1 MKAEWG
7 VSPESLNQALGLSD
21 CKDKV
26 CFLSELA
33 AGPGWFANFGEQLE
47 GSFPVTV
54 LFNNNVLYLF
64 EISFLSGHFDFLE
77 PKLAEVYGQT
87 SFSRSSADRDQ
98 EIREWQVGD
107 VNLRLQKRWH
117 MGSEERGSLTLRRVS
132 LSPKAPESPKLP
144 FQ

>member
-1 MKAEWG
+1 VKAEWG
-7 VSPESLNQALGLSD
+7 VSPESLSQALGLSD
-21 CKDKV
+21 CKGKV

-33 AGPGWFANFGEQLE
+33 TGPGWFANFGEQLA

-54 LFNNNVLYLF
+54 LFANDALYLF
-64 EISFLSGHFDFLE
+64 EVSFLSGHFDFLE
-77 PKLAEVYGQT
+77 PKLAEAYGQT
-87 SFSRSSADRDQ
+87 SFARSSPDRDQ

-117 MGSEERGSLTLRRVS
+117 MGSQERGSLTLRRIS
-132 LSPKAPESPKLP
+132 LSPDAPESPKLP